1 MGNSEFDLSESGGHG
16 RCMMKE
22 TKQEK
27 TKRGWFMLEQG
38 ATQVT
43 TTDSVRDSIHATTS
57 IKKKEKCEPQ
67 PGVRELQ
74 KASSGHQVVS
84 CGLWPRQMAQ
94 KWRP

>member
-27 TKRGWFMLEQG
+27 TKRGWFKLEQLN
-38 ATQVT
+38 QT
-43 TTDSVRDSIHATTS
+43 TMRLPQL
-57 IKKKEKCEPQ
+57 KKDKYEPQ
-67 PGVRELQ
+67 LGVRELQ

-94 KWRP
+94 K